1 MDANVT
7 CSSTDAVRLTGEF
20 RAQGNWTI
28 DL

>member
-1 MDANVT
+1 VST
-7 CSSTDAVRLTGEF
+7 SSTDAVRISGEF